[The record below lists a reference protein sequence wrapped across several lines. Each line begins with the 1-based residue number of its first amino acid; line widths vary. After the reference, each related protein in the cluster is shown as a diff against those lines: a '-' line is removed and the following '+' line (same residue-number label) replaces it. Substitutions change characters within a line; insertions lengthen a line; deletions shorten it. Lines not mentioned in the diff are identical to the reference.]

1 MKQSFSFPDW
11 IFPPLPTPVR
21 GVPSAPLEKLE
32 KIKDGYHKLVSQ
44 VSSGKEIDT
53 LMDPEFESVQSSL
66 VHRLSQNSH
75 RQESLQPSKSKK
87 INVDVMFKWARE
99 AIDFADNQAG
109 LSDDILSAARD
120 IVILVAQSTPGLT
133 KFKGAAQY
141 ILGVWYL
148 FGLNGY
154 PRDNKLALEHFYTA
168 AQSDYPRALY
178 RIGTE
183 FEKSGDIA
191 NALQCFSQGMSKNDS
206 ACLYRLAMCHL
217 RGHLG
222 VEIDVDYGRSLLR
235 KASETSDPDSS
246 QASYMFGLIQLGE
259 LPSIAPPY
267 PSLPASAG
275 IQAIERAAWVGFG
288 PALLRMGLAWQGGEM
303 GYDSIIALR
312 YFHIVSRQQ
321 QYLRWKGDLTAG
333 LGGHAEAEISKWML
347 CGSVDM
353 FPPNEEY
360 SFYFAKLASEQKN
373 GLAEFAVGYFYE
385 VGIYVEKDIKAAL
398 IWYGIAASHDNQEA
412 ADRVN
417 KLSLNRSN
425 TITRQQHHRTLTIKG
440 RGSIKSSLNKKA
452 TSNKQPESNTHYKQ
466 NSSFRDTS
474 PINFDDSAYTSRQTE
489 TPILANPVPL
499 DEPVADD
506 SYPNE
511 YTENF
516 HQSQQSG
523 DFRENKQTNN
533 FYQNQNTSHRPN
545 EQTDYFS
552 NSISS
557 SCHQFEQQPRRS
569 KYSLP
574 SDSYTACDAF
584 VDDRHPYTNS
594 DNVHCAATPNS
605 QDLFQCSS
613 PPYANQTPKFGDY
626 TQSFSH
632 SNDELATVSPPSSL
646 QETET
651 HSKSFSQSPSQ
662 HDRDF
667 PKLRTKSR
675 TFDNQTHGYDIN
687 SHATNNGTDK
697 EYPYHDRR
705 PFGRAQTFSEN
716 TIKSA
721 DSFRKPGADQ
731 KTNGYGESI
740 EDLDLVLAAI
750 DLNQNISQSAFGS
763 KGSQGKES
771 KKEPKQCKSSS
782 VLVDGK
788 ENSQGL
794 KMDGVGLGIRKEND
808 TPLKKSLGALGSI
821 FGLNGGSSPKS
832 LSKDVRN
839 GRFKEGAIKDSNDKN
854 GTQKSG
860 NLKNKGGLETNRD
873 KDTEMYKHV
882 VSSASKNSLQSLPTG
897 QQHRSTGSPLT
908 EFSHSLPPPR
918 RSTLNKHENGGSSS
932 SCASS
937 PTMSSGGSPPSQ
949 PPQRTMSSFS
959 GGIGNSGANHSDT
972 SYKSQ
977 LEANRH
983 RANSCATTLG
993 PSLGEATPVLLYA
1006 KRDAVASNESVFESS
1021 SISTSFSSS
1030 SSPHTG
1036 PRRAVKHHPRNPNVV
1051 VIDALPSLGK
1061 GPKTFE
1067 DMEVPV
1073 VKSKEDCI
1081 MM

>member
-32 KIKDGYHKLVSQ
+32 KIKDGYHKLVGQ

-53 LMDPEFESVQSSL
+53 LTDPEFESVQSSL
-66 VHRLSQNSH
+66 IRRLSQNSH
-75 RQESLQPSKSKK
+75 RRESLQPSKSKK

-120 IVILVAQSTPGLT
+120 IVILVAQSSPGLT

-385 VGIYVEKDIKAAL
+385 VGIYVEQDIQAAL

-452 TSNKQPESNTHYKQ
+452 VSNKQAESNSQCNQ
-466 NSSFRDTS
+466 NSSSCDTS
-474 PINFDDSAYTSRQTE
+474 PTNFDDSAYTSRQTE
-489 TPILANPVPL
+489 TSILANPLPL
-499 DEPVADD
+499 DEPVADN

-511 YTENF
+511 YTENLYP
-516 HQSQQSG
+516 SQQSG

-533 FYQNQNTSHRPN
+533 LYQNTLDQPN
-545 EQTDYFS
+545 EQTDYFG
-552 NSISS
+552 NSTSS
-557 SCHQFEQQPRRS
+557 SPRQFEQQPRRS
-569 KYSLP
+569 KYSFP
-574 SDSYTACDAF
+574 SDSYTASDAF
-584 VDDRHPYTNS
+584 VDDRHSSTNS
-594 DNVHCAATPNS
+594 DNIHCAATANS
-605 QDLFQCSS
+605 QDPFQHSS
-613 PPYANQTPKFGDY
+613 PSYATQTPKFGDS
-626 TQSFSH
+626 TQPFSH
-632 SNDELATVSPPSSL
+632 SNDEPATVGLP
-646 QETET
+646 ETGT
-651 HSKSFSQSPSQ
+651 HSNAFSQSPS
-662 HDRDF
+662 HDF

-675 TFDNQTHGYDIN
+675 TFDNHGHDIN
-687 SHATNNGTDK
+687 SHTARTGTSK

-705 PFGRAQTFSEN
+705 PCGRAQTFSEN
-716 TIKSA
+716 GTKSA
-721 DSFRKPGADQ
+721 DSFRKAGADQ
-731 KTNGYGESI
+731 TTNGYGESV
-740 EDLDLVLAAI
+740 EDLALVLAAI

-763 KGSQGKES
+763 KGVQSKET
-771 KKEPKQCKSSS
+771 KREPKQCKSSS

-794 KMDGVGLGIRKEND
+794 KKDGVGIRKETD

-821 FGLNGGSSPKS
+821 FGLNSGSSPKS
-832 LSKDVRN
+832 QSKDVRN
-839 GRFKEGAIKDSNDKN
+839 GRFKDSNAKN
-854 GTQKSG
+854 GTQNSG
-860 NLKNKGGLETNRD
+860 NLKKAGGLETNRD

-897 QQHRSTGSPLT
+897 QEHRSTSSPLT

-918 RSTLNKHENGGSSS
+918 RPTLHTHESGGGSS
-932 SCASS
+932 CTSS
-937 PTMSSGGSPPSQ
+937 PTVSRGGSPPSQ
-949 PPQRTMSSFS
+949 LPQRTMSSFS
-959 GGIGNSGANHSDT
+959 GSIRNANHSDT
-972 SYKSQ
+972 SYKLQ

-993 PSLGEATPVLLYA
+993 PLGEATPVLLYA
-1006 KRDAVASNESVFESS
+1006 KGDAVASAESVFESS
-1021 SISTSFSSS
+1021 IGTSLSSN
-1030 SSPHTG
+1030 SSPQRSSPSSPQTG

-1067 DMEVPV
+1067 DMDVPV

-1081 MM
+1081 VM